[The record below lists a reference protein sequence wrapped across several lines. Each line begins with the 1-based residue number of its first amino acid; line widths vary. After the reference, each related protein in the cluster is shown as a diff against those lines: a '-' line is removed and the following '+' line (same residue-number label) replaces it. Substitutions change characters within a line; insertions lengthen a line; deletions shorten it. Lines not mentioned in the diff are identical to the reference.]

1 MWLSLSV
8 NIVLVC
14 LWAVSKAKESN
25 FKGVADDDEK
35 RLLNFVFGK
44 YDAELRPVRK
54 KSDTVRVEFGIS
66 LHQIIEVDFK
76 NQIVKSSVWIRQT
89 WNNPFLK
96 WNSSEF
102 GGIKA
107 INVDPSKVWKPDIFL
122 YNNVDDS
129 DDGALDRFKTKVV
142 VLSNGKIKWMA
153 PKIVT
158 SSCKFD
164 VTYFPFD
171 KQVCRMKF
179 GSWTYD
185 GFRLDLVP
193 EGRPNCTGD
202 IKKFIRHGEWDLTSM
217 PCSRN
222 ELIYACC
229 PEPYPDIT
237 YTMELRRRHM
247 FYFINLIAPC
257 FLISALTLLSFYLPP
272 ESGERLTLVITNLLA
287 LTVFMLLVV
296 EIIPAT
302 SETVP
307 LISVYFYGSVFE
319 VALAL
324 VATCLVLKCYF
335 NNPSHTPVPNWVRH
349 VVLVWLARLTRVPVK
364 KILHGIDPNDPS
376 PSMPATDENAN
387 LEHETVLHKK
397 IPNIKTSTVPSSHHI
412 HLKNSEPTLNGDLHP
427 HLNLLRAKQMHNNRY
442 SMPPIYDNLGGA
454 WKEGPHYHLPTR
466 PVSRALS
473 HAHSRNNLND
483 VDSQPLLT
491 NIKSADDLTGTDHV
505 TRTLLETQTSLS
517 KDVAEVV
524 RFIQDQEKCDLM
536 KEEWQLIATIIDKF
550 FLWLF
555 LFILGVS
562 TVVIFMQAPSY
573 AWE

>member
-1 MWLSLSV
+1 MRVRNFPESPEYHSHPFQPRSKSVVSRVNMQSRVAMNLLLRFYIIFLSFR
-8 NIVLVC
+8 
-14 LWAVSKAKESN
+14 AVFSSKEGEPAK
-25 FKGVADDDEK
+25 GLTDDDER
-35 RLLNFVFGK
+35 RLLTFLFDK
-44 YDAELRPVRK
+44 YDPELHPVFK
-54 KSDTVRVEFGIS
+54 KTDTVRVEFGIS

-76 NQIVKSSVWIRQT
+76 NQIVKSSVWIRQA
-89 WNNPFLK
+89 WFNPYLK
-96 WNSSEF
+96 WNSSNF

-107 INVDPSKVWKPDIFL
+107 INVHASKVWKPDIFL

-129 DDGALDRFKTKVV
+129 DDGALDRFKTKVQIT
-142 VLSNGKIKWMA
+142 SDGKLNWMA
-153 PKIVT
+153 PKIVQ

-171 KQVCRMKF
+171 KQICRMKF

-193 EGRPNCTGD
+193 ESDSCEGD
-202 IKKFIRHGEWDLTSM
+202 IKKFIRHGEWDLISM

-222 ELIYACC
+222 EVIYKCC

-237 YTMELRRRHM
+237 YTMDLRRRHM
-247 FYFINLIAPC
+247 FYFINMIAPC

-324 VATCLVLKCYF
+324 VATCLVLRCYF

-349 VVLVWLARLTRVPVK
+349 IVLGWMARLTK
-364 KILHGIDPNDPS
+364 
-376 PSMPATDENAN
+376 M
-387 LEHETVLHKK
+387 
-397 IPNIKTSTVPSSHHI
+397 SSSQQL
-412 HLKNSEPTLNGDLHP
+412 HLKHTSPNLPGDIQP
-427 HLNLLRAKQMHNNRY
+427 RLNLLPAIQRVRNTTHRL
-442 SMPPIYDNLGGA
+442 SMPPVYDNIQIGGA
-454 WKEGPHYHLPTR
+454 MNDLIT
-466 PVSRALS
+466 SRA
-473 HAHSRNNLND
+473 ASRINLAEH
-483 VDSQPLLT
+483 DSQPVL
-491 NIKSADDLTGTDHV
+491 NNVRSSDDVTTGTDHV
-505 TRTLLETQTSLS
+505 TRTLLESQAALS
-517 KDVAEVV
+517 KDVAEMV
-524 RFIQDQEKCDLM
+524 RYIQDQEMGDLM
-536 KEEWQLIATIIDKF
+536 KEEWQLIAAIIDKF
-550 FLWLF
+550 FLWMF
-555 LFILGVS
+555 LIILCVS

-573 AWE
+573 AWS

>member
-1 MWLSLSV
+1 MFS
-8 NIVLVC
+8 
-14 LWAVSKAKESN
+14 
-25 FKGVADDDEK
+25 
-35 RLLNFVFGK
+35 K
-44 YDAELRPVRK
+44 YDAELRPVLDK
-54 KSDTVRVEFGIS
+54 GDTVRVEFGIS

-76 NQIVKSSVWIRQT
+76 NQIVKSSVWLRQA
-89 WNNPFLK
+89 WHNPFLR

-107 INVDPSKVWKPDIFL
+107 LNVDPSKMWKPDIFL

-129 DDGALDRFKTKVV
+129 DDGALDRFKTKIVV
-142 VLSNGKIKWMA
+142 KSDGNVKWMA

-171 KQVCRMKF
+171 KQICRMKF

-193 EGRPNCTGD
+193 EGKDAHCAGD
-202 IKKFIRHGEWDLTSM
+202 IKKFIRHGEWALTRM
-217 PCSRN
+217 PCIRQQVVY
-222 ELIYACC
+222 ECC

-237 YTMELRRRHM
+237 YTLELRRRHM
-247 FYFINLIAPC
+247 FYFINMIAPC
-257 FLISALTLLSFYLPP
+257 FLISALTLLSFILPP

-307 LISVYFYGSVFE
+307 LISIYFYGSVLE

-324 VATCLVLKCYF
+324 VATCLVLRCYF

-349 VVLVWLARLTRVPVK
+349 VVLVWMARLTRVPVK
-364 KILHGIDPNDPS
+364 KILHGVDPKDS
-376 PSMPATDENAN
+376 SQSKRATNAN
-387 LEHETVLHKK
+387 ENLETQMK
-397 IPNIKTSTVPSSHHI
+397 IPNIAPVQLASTQHL
-412 HLKNSEPTLNGDLHP
+412 HLKNSEATLHGELNP
-427 HLNLLRAKQMHNNRY
+427 HLNLLRAKQIQNNRH
-442 SMPPIYDNLGGA
+442 SMPPVYDNLGGA
-454 WKEGPHYHLPTR
+454 
-466 PVSRALS
+466 VSDGMLLHATCRLSHSPS
-473 HAHSRNNLND
+473 HAHSRVNLLEP
-483 VDSQPLLT
+483 DSKPVLT
-491 NIKSADDLTGTDHV
+491 KKTSADEEVESEQV
-505 TRTLLETQTSLS
+505 TRSMLETQGQIA
-517 KDVAEVV
+517 KDIAQML
-524 RFIQDQEKCDLM
+524 RYIQEQENGELL
-536 KEEWQLIATIIDKF
+536 KEEWQLIAAIIDKF

-555 LFILGVS
+555 LVIVAFS